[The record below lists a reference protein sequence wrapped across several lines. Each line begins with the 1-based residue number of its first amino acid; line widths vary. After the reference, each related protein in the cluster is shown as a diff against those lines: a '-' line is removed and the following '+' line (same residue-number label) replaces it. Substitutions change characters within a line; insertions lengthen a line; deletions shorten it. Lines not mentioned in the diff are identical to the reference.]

1 MRPSGCPGLDV
12 GDFTE
17 EPIESVAFGR
27 IAAQAAKQVIVQ
39 RVREAERAQVIE
51 AYQHRI
57 GEMVTGVVKR
67 LERGSILLDLG
78 GNAEAIV
85 NREEVIPREI
95 VRPGDRLRGYL
106 REVRAEARGT
116 SIVHKPDCARAHG
129 EAFSPSR
136 CRRSP
141 KD

>member
-1 MRPSGCPGLDV
+1 MAGPRVFDPNRQILYSDATVRVPGLDV

-85 NREEVIPREI
+85 NREEVIRVRSCDRETGSAAI
-95 VRPGDRLRGYL
+95 CGKCVR
-106 REVRAEARGT
+106 
-116 SIVHKPDCARAHG
+116 
-129 EAFSPSR
+129 
-136 CRRSP
+136 RRVDLNCS
-141 KD
+141 